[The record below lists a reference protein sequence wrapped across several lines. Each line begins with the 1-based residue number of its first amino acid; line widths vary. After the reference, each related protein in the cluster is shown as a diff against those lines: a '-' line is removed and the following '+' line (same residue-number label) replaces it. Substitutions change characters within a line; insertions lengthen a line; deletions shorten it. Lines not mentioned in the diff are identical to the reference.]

1 VPDAGEA
8 IGADMKRK
16 LIGLLR
22 DPGIIFCLGDIF
34 LFLKVEVLP
43 AALLVLTLCF
53 LVFVKVAEHREK
65 FLLDMQK
72 DPGFAL
78 RIISIIQ
85 LSLLCISLF
94 FAKDQEAWISLFAV
108 LCFGVGN
115 IRMSYILKNF
125 EKTRQPPAPITLKNI
140 WISPEALGGLG
151 MFTIW
156 QLSDSIM
163 LYAAPVAL
171 AVVLLTVIESVTLNG
186 FNKGYLQGI
195 LAILSACACILA
207 LADGDIYA
215 AGASAASAYGTI
227 LLALFRYREHGQL
240 PVSSAQEHEG

>member
-1 VPDAGEA
+1 
-8 IGADMKRK
+8 MKEK

-34 LFLKVEVLP
+34 LFLKVEVVP
-43 AALLVLTLCF
+43 AALLFLTLCF
-53 LVFVKVAEHREK
+53 LFYVKVAKHQEK

-78 RIISIIQ
+78 RIISVIQ
-85 LSLLCISLF
+85 LALLCISLF

-108 LCFGVGN
+108 FCFGVGN
-115 IRMSYILKNF
+115 LKMSHILKNF
-125 EKTRQPPAPITLKNI
+125 AQTGQGPAPVTFKNI

-151 MFTIW
+151 MFSIW
-156 QLSDSIM
+156 QLSDTIM

-186 FNKGYLQGI
+186 FNKGYL
-195 LAILSACACILA
+195 
-207 LADGDIYA
+207 
-215 AGASAASAYGTI
+215 
-227 LLALFRYREHGQL
+227 
-240 PVSSAQEHEG
+240 